1 LTDHV
6 RLLPRIATLV
16 ALTLAVTACAGSD
29 NTRTASAIHRL
40 LLAAASDTSGQL
52 ESFAGKLP
60 KGLPVEPPR
69 YPGSVLIVSSRQP
82 SPSSGGAAAPTP
94 AANVPQPTLFLLVYD
109 TGDSREKVF
118 RFYQDALDKDPWQL
132 ESSLSTGDLDT
143 LQFSDVTDGDITGA
157 VSISTG
163 GEDGRTSILTSLQDA
178 GAFRQ
183 EQPPFQPAAS
193 LPLPKEF
200 PGDIPLY
207 PGGVTTSTA
216 FLREPANESFLLIFI
231 TTDSQAEIA
240 SFYRDEFH
248 KLGWV
253 VQEGAPLGLE
263 NRIDFHDNAN
273 DIQGDLLADRYAR
286 DHTYTEV
293 RVQIRMNPARTPA
306 GAVTP
311 APTTP
316 APASTPAPTSTLPSS
331 G

>member
-1 LTDHV
+1 M
-6 RLLPRIATLV
+6 RLLACITALV
-16 ALTLAVTACAGSD
+16 ALTLAVTACASSG

-52 ESFAGKLP
+52 ESFSGKLP
-60 KGLPVEPPR
+60 KDLPVEPPR
-69 YPGSVLIVSSRQP
+69 YPGSQLIVSSRQP
-82 SPSSGGAAAPTP
+82 SPGSNTGASATP

-109 TGDSREKVF
+109 TGASRQEVF
-118 RFYQDALDKDPWQL
+118 SFYQEALDKDPWQL

-183 EQPPFQPAAS
+183 EAPPFEAPDS
-193 LPLPKEF
+193 LPTPKEF
-200 PGDIPLY
+200 PPDVPLY

-216 FLREPANESFLLIFI
+216 FLREPANESFLLIFV
-231 TTDSQAEIA
+231 TTDSQDEIT

-248 KLGWV
+248 KLGWI

-263 NRIDFHDNAN
+263 NRIDFHDDAN
-273 DIQGDLLADRYAR
+273 DIQGDLLADRFAR
-286 DHTYTEV
+286 DRTYTEV
-293 RVQIRMNPARTPA
+293 RLQIRMDPARTPA

-316 APASTPAPTSTLPSS
+316 APPTPAPTSTLPSS

>member
-1 LTDHV
+1 M
-6 RLLPRIATLV
+6 RLLASVVALV
-16 ALTLAVTACAGSD
+16 VLTLAVAACASSD

-40 LLAAASDTSGQL
+40 LLAAASDPSGQL

-69 YPGSVLIVSSRQP
+69 YPGSQLIVSSRQP
-82 SPSSGGAAAPTP
+82 SPSSNTAAPAAPTG
-94 AANVPQPTLFLLVYD
+94 NVPQPTLFLLVYD
-109 TGDSREKVF
+109 TGASRQEVF
-118 RFYQDALDKDPWQL
+118 SFYQEALDKNPWQL

-183 EQPPFQPAAS
+183 ATPPYKAPDS
-193 LPLPKEF
+193 LPTPKQF
-200 PGDIPLY
+200 PPDVPLY

-231 TTDSQAEIA
+231 TTDSQSEIV

-248 KLGWV
+248 KRGWI

-263 NRIDFHDNAN
+263 NRINFHDDAN
-273 DIQGDLLADRYAR
+273 DIQGDLLADRFAR
-286 DHTYTEV
+286 DGTYTEV
-293 RVQIRMNPARTPA
+293 RIQIRMNPARTPA
-306 GAVTP
+306 GSVTP
-311 APTTP
+311 APTRPSPT
-316 APASTPAPTSTLPSS
+316 TPAPTSTLPNS

>member
-1 LTDHV
+1 M
-6 RLLPRIATLV
+6 RLLAFVALV
-16 ALTLAVTACAGSD
+16 ALALAATACASSD

-40 LLAAASDTSGQL
+40 LLASDSSGRL
-52 ESFAGKLP
+52 ESFSGKLP
-60 KGLPVEPPR
+60 KDLPVEPPR

-82 SPSSGGAAAPTP
+82 SPGSATSATP
-94 AANVPQPTLFLLVYD
+94 AANVPQPTVFLLVYD

-118 RFYQDALDKDPWQL
+118 SFYQEALDKDPWQL
-132 ESSLSTGDLDT
+132 ESSLSTGDVDT
-143 LQFSDVTDGDITGA
+143 LQFSDVKDGDITGA
-157 VSISTG
+157 ISISSG

-183 EQPPFQPAAS
+183 AEPPFKVPDS
-193 LPLPKEF
+193 LPIPKEF

-207 PGGVTTSTA
+207 PGSVTTSTA
-216 FLREPANESFLLIFI
+216 FLREPGNESFLLIFI
-231 TTDSQAEIA
+231 TTDSQSEIT

-263 NRIDFHDNAN
+263 NRINFHDNST
-273 DIQGDLLADRYAR
+273 DIQGDLLADRFAR
-286 DHTYTEV
+286 DRTYTEV
-293 RVQIRMNPARTPA
+293 RLQIRMNPARTPA
-306 GAVTP
+306 GSVTP

-316 APASTPAPTSTLPSS
+316 AAASTPGPTSNLPSS